1 MRKSLL
7 FVLAAA
13 SAATCFGAI
22 KGTITK
28 TDGVTQ
34 KGEIR
39 WSSRDKAYVI
49 TAGRIETQVPAT
61 DVEEMN
67 IEKPA
72 GFDKAADSVDKGQGA
87 SAIHVLEKIVKEYQR
102 LQWDKEAGGYLARA
116 YLDAGKA
123 DQALKA
129 CQTIISSDSTAAYNG
144 KLAPAYWEA
153 LFQLGQMSK
162 LEAALKRAAAS
173 GDRASSGAAL
183 IKRGDIVYKEG
194 KETKDA
200 ARKALVDGYLR
211 AVLMY
216 TEPGVAEQ
224 VRPEALYKAA
234 RCFEKLDQASR
245 ADQYRT
251 ELRNTYKTS
260 PWASK

>member
-7 FVLAAA
+7 VMLVAAT
-13 SAATCFGAI
+13 AATCFGAP
-22 KGTITK
+22 GTITK

-34 KGEIR
+34 KGDIR
-39 WSSRDKAYVI
+39 WSARNKAYVI
-49 TAGRIETQVPAT
+49 QAGRIETQVPAT
-61 DVEEMN
+61 DVDVLE
-67 IEKPA
+67 IDKPV
-72 GFDKAADSVDKGQGA
+72 GFDKAAEAVDKGQGA
-87 SAIHVLEKIVKEYQR
+87 SAIPVLEKIVKEYQR

-129 CQTIISSDSTAAYNG
+129 CQAIISSDNTAAYSG

-153 LFQLGQMSK
+153 LLQLGQMAK
-162 LEAALKRAAAS
+162 LEGALKRAAAS
-173 GDRASSGAAL
+173 GDRAASGAAL
-183 IKRGDIVYKEG
+183 IKRGDIIYKEG
-194 KETKDA
+194 KESNDA

-216 TEPGVAEQ
+216 TEAGVAEQ

-234 RCFEKLDQASR
+234 RCFEKLGQASR
-245 ADQYRT
+245 ADAYRT
-251 ELRNTYKTS
+251 ELRNNYKTS

>member
-7 FVLAAA
+7 VMLVAAT
-13 SAATCFGAI
+13 AATCFGA

-34 KGEIR
+34 KGDIR
-39 WSSRDKAYVI
+39 WSSRNKAYI
-49 TAGRIETQVPAT
+49 IQAGRIETQVPAT
-61 DVEEMN
+61 DVDVLD

-72 GFDKAADSVDKGQGA
+72 GFDKAAEAVDKGQGA
-87 SAIHVLEKIVKEYQR
+87 SAIPVLEKIVKEYQR
-102 LQWDKEAGGYLARA
+102 LQWDKEAGSYLARA
-116 YLDAGKA
+116 YLDSGKA
-123 DQALKA
+123 EQALKS
-129 CQTIISSDSTAAYNG
+129 CQAVIASDSSAAYNG
-144 KLAPAYWEA
+144 KLAPSYWEA

-162 LEAALKRAAAS
+162 LEAALKKAAAS

-183 IKRGDIVYKEG
+183 IKRGDIIFKEG
-194 KETKDA
+194 KESNDA

-216 TEPGVAEQ
+216 TEAGVAEQ

-234 RCFEKLDQASR
+234 RCFEKLGQASR
-245 ADQYRT
+245 ADAFRT
-251 ELRNTYKTS
+251 DLRTNYKTS